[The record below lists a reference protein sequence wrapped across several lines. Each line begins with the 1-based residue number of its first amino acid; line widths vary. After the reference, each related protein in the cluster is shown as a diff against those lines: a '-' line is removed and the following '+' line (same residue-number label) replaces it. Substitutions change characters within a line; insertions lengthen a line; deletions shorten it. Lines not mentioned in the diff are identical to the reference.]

1 MNYFGGMKREEIIR
15 DIHGLDTE
23 LAALE
28 EQYGLLSTDFYHFYR
43 TGELEQTRDF
53 IRWAGLYEAKQ
64 EREASYR
71 ELIYEHVREL
81 RRRSGLGALALDPA
95 GA

>member
-1 MNYFGGMKREEIIR
+1 MNYSVRGARALRTAVDLRCTAGVPIERVFPFLLASGGMNYFGGMKREEIIR

-43 TGELEQTRDF
+43 TR
-53 IRWAGLYEAKQ
+53 
-64 EREASYR
+64 
-71 ELIYEHVREL
+71 
-81 RRRSGLGALALDPA
+81 
-95 GA
+95 